1 MDGLWWKIP
10 IKTND
15 FATPIKRFKILSKW
29 FMDGLWWKIPI
40 KTNDFATP
48 IKI

>member
-1 MDGLWWKIP
+1 MEVSKMGDPHKMDGLWWK
-10 IKTND
+10 N
-15 FATPIKRFKILSKW
+15 
-29 FMDGLWWKIPI
+29 PI